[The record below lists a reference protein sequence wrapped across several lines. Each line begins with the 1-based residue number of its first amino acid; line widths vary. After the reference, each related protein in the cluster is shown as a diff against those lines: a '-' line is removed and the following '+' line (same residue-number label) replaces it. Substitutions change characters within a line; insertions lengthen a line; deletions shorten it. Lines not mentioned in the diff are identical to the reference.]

1 MSVAEKIGM
10 RSELGHDPFGNGPSL
25 KDNEHL
31 EQAEKIFSEIGA
43 DFDLAE
49 TRKLLQAYSG

>member
-1 MSVAEKIGM
+1 MRYRLGM
-10 RSELGHDPFGNGPSL
+10 THLEMGRRL